1 MSNGLLH
8 KFNSGGSNYAL
19 TNNIGSTNPSTDP
32 IEEKLVM
39 EGSPYSANNGQ
50 GVPVNPLATKQST
63 LHYDTKTNSEGYSVI
78 GGKSTS
84 LTTNNYSSYRDGTTN
99 AIPLPTTLD
108 PNDPTGGDPIYKLK
122 YTSKN
127 PYEKST
133 FQ

>member
-32 IEEKLVM
+32 IEERLFM
-39 EGSPYSANNGQ
+39 DGSPYSANNGQ
-50 GVPVNPLATKQST
+50 GIPVNPLATKQST
-63 LHYDTKTNSEGYSVI
+63 LHYDKKTNSEGYSVN
-78 GGKSTS
+78 GQPFSV
-84 LTTNNYSSYRDGTTN
+84 TNNNYASYRDGITN
-99 AIPLPTTLD
+99 AIPLPSTLD
-108 PNDPTGGDPIYKLK
+108 FNDPTGGDPIYKLK

-127 PYEKST
+127 PYENST